1 MTAEVLIKNIERE
14 CNTLSKEIIDK
25 VCRRAMRKMNSNL
38 GILINDD
45 YPNTF
50 RFIDYLACEIQSKTY
65 DEIFFAGKLLENYIE
80 DTLDNEY
87 ENLPVIEKTVLSYA
101 DFTQQA
107 SDGYDWYNPNPQ
119 IYSRFQELLNEHWAN
134 SKKIQHFEESRAW

>member
-1 MTAEVLIKNIERE
+1 MTAEVLINNIEQE

-38 GILINDD
+38 GIFINDD

-65 DEIFFAGKLLENYIE
+65 DEIFFAGKPLENYIE

-87 ENLPVIEKTVLSYA
+87 ENLSLIEKTVLSYA
-101 DFTQQA
+101 DFTQQD
-107 SDGYDWYNPNPQ
+107 SDGYDWYNPHPQ
-119 IYSRFQELLNEHWAN
+119 IYSRFHELLNEHWAN
-134 SKKIQHFEESRAW
+134 SKKIQHFEES